1 MSVEQTQGP
10 RIIVALD
17 YAEPKQAM
25 AMAEGLDPRHCRVKV
40 GKELCTRGGPQW
52 VRQLVG
58 RGFDVFLDLKFHDI
72 PHTVAQAVKAAA
84 DLGAGMVSVHASGG
98 SAMLRAALAALNG
111 VTPRPLLIGVTV
123 LTSMNESD
131 LHEIGFS
138 GSIEEQVARLA
149 GLTQRAGRARCARVS
164 VRTSSSSRRAYVR
177 TAPRRMI
184 SNAASHRSR
193 PSAPAPT
200 ISSSAGPSRRPPIPW
215 RRSPRSRTKSI
226 ASPLSESSHALTDDA
241 SLFDGGWSAA
251 DREEI
256 NRQLSPRDFQI
267 NKHGRRLGCSS
278 SNVYVRP
285 HCGVMPAS
293 PPRRRRY

>member
-40 GKELCTRGGPQW
+40 GKELFTRGGPQW

-84 DLGAGMVSVHASGG
+84 DLGAWMVNVHASGG
-98 SAMLRAALAALNG
+98 SAMLRAEHTELTG

-149 GLTQRAGRARCARVS
+149 ELTQHAELDGVVCSAREVCLLC
-164 VRTSSSSRRAYVR
+164 VRF
-177 TAPRRMI
+177 
-184 SNAASHRSR
+184 R
-193 PSAPAPT
+193 P
-200 ISSSAGPSRRPPIPW
+200 
-215 RRSPRSRTKSI
+215 
-226 ASPLSESSHALTDDA
+226 H
-241 SLFDGGWSAA
+241 
-251 DREEI
+251 
-256 NRQLSPRDFQI
+256 
-267 NKHGRRLGCSS
+267 NKHDTP
-278 SNVYVRP
+278 NKRP
-285 HCGVMPAS
+285 HGTAQKKQQRS
-293 PPRRRRY
+293 LT